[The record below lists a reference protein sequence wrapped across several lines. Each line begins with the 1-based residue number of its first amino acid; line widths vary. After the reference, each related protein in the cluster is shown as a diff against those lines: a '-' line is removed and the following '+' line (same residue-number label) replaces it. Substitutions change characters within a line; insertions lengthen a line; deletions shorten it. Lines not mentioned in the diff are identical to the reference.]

1 MKVLKTVKRAALFLA
16 DVLASGPFTSL
27 LKKHGIRDRKYKQRL
42 EERLRTQYTLDPP
55 PRSGRRPVYTE
66 EQLAA
71 GVDALSQPSPP
82 FHSTAELVQQLQED
96 EQLPASA
103 KRRGYVPALKRH
115 LAAHGQ
121 QLGYGVRSKQQA
133 LTPDVAAKRLA
144 WCKKMKPVITDT
156 TVKNWHFVDEKPHSG
171 SGLGRGGW
179 GLICMAWPCDTLLPA
194 SEWFAQWLYRVN
206 ASPLLQP

>member
-27 LKKHGIRDRKYKQRL
+27 LKKHGIKDRKYKQRL

-66 EQLAA
+66 EQMAA
-71 GVDALSQPSPP
+71 GVDALSQPAP

-115 LAAHGQ
+115 LAAQGQ

-133 LTPDVAAKRLA
+133 LTAEHAAKRLA
-144 WCKKMKPVITDT
+144 WCKKMKTVITDT
-156 TVKNWHFVDEKPHSG
+156 SVKNWHFVDEKPHSG

-179 GLICMAWPCDTLLPA
+179 GLSAWVSLVAPCFQQVSGLP
-194 SEWFAQWLYRVN
+194 SGSTV
-206 ASPLLQP
+206 